1 MELQLLTCDVHSC
14 TVRSAVKERKR
25 ERKNNEQNWQ
35 ERKKKKA
42 NNNNMEEEEK
52 KSHNL
57 LSHQFLVEGLT
68 CNTFTPLSQIFPL
81 FLVSESLGYSLH
93 FLNVVYFRLP
103 VFKVSCLFLVQI

>member
-1 MELQLLTCDVHSC
+1 M
-14 TVRSAVKERKR
+14 KERKR

-35 ERKKKKA
+35 ERKKKA
-42 NNNNMEEEEK
+42 NNNNIEEEEK

-68 CNTFTPLSQIFPL
+68 CNTFTPLSQIFQL

-93 FLNVVYFRLP
+93 FLNFVYFLFLLP
-103 VFKVSCLFLVQI
+103 VFTVSCFFVQI